1 MSSSLILTEFL
12 AVGLMASV
20 ALTPALWRYLQQR
33 GR

>member
-1 MSSSLILTEFL
+1 MISLLLSEML
-12 AVGLMASV
+12 ALGLMVAV